1 METTPGKS
9 PVSYEIKTLYFFIEQ
24 GLFVIFSTLLLF
36 LYFQVFH
43 KENNTIKSFEAS
55 LARKKLYA
63 ERELTKIDINKMF
76 DCLTKKLESME
87 SKQKHQIQQQQL
99 LKQHLHDQHKLIN
112 EQHQLI
118 ELQLQQQHY
127 VLHQLEKQLTNQQQH
142 QPQQQQPQQQQPQPQ
157 QQHQTEEEQLV
168 PFLFTAYLDESETFP
183 SFDMT
188 S

>member
-1 METTPGKS
+1 M
-9 PVSYEIKTLYFFIEQ
+9 
-24 GLFVIFSTLLLF
+24 
-36 LYFQVFH
+36 
-43 KENNTIKSFEAS
+43 
-55 LARKKLYA
+55 
-63 ERELTKIDINKMF
+63 
-76 DCLTKKLESME
+76 
-87 SKQKHQIQQQQL
+87 
-99 LKQHLHDQHKLIN
+99 N

-157 QQHQTEEEQLV
+157 QQHQTEEEHLV